1 MKINGVDLMAKAAF
15 ACFTEIQKAPCS
27 KVTVI
32 CGAGNNAG
40 DGLMVAALCHMS
52 GMSVTVY
59 LCCPSVKLA
68 QDSQYMLNHAKL
80 LGVKIKRL
88 EVVDTSCIEDLS
100 SSDTVVDGI
109 GVNKEVEGVFK
120 AIINAVNQYAHYAL
134 SIDVPSGVCAS
145 TGKVFN
151 VAIIANKTVSFI
163 CRKVGLYTGVAPD
176 YVGKRVFVPLVN
188 DVVEIDEIPVAELL
202 DKSSIAAYLKLLPNK
217 RVINK
222 GDRGHLAFIAGDK
235 GMFGAAVLAAVAA
248 LKSGAGRVSIFTR
261 PDNNCSS
268 VNAVYP
274 EIMCHKLYSAEAFL
288 DQKDKFDVIALGCGL
303 SVGLEWSRKII
314 PELLN
319 IDKTMVID
327 AGALDFLSKKHL
339 CFSSPR
345 IITPHEGEAA
355 RMLNMDAQSVK
366 NDRISAVKDLA
377 RRFDVSVLLKR
388 VRQLTSC

>member
-1 MKINGVDLMAKAAF
+1 
-15 ACFTEIQKAPCS
+15 
-27 KVTVI
+27 
-32 CGAGNNAG
+32 
-40 DGLMVAALCHMS
+40 
-52 GMSVTVY
+52 
-59 LCCPSVKLA
+59 
-68 QDSQYMLNHAKL
+68 MLNHAKL

-88 EVVDTSCIEDLS
+88 EVVDTSCIEGLL

-109 GVNKEVEGVFK
+109 FGTGVNREVEGVFK

-222 GDRGHLAFIAGDK
+222 GDRGHLALIAGDK

-248 LKSGAGRVSIFTR
+248 LKSGAGRVSIFTH

-274 EIMCHKLYSAEAFL
+274 EIMCHKLYSAEAFYNTP
-288 DQKDKFDVIALGCGL
+288 
-303 SVGLEWSRKII
+303 RN
-314 PELLN
+314 LN
-319 IDKTMVID
+319 SI
-327 AGALDFLSKKHL
+327 F
-339 CFSSPR
+339 
-345 IITPHEGEAA
+345 
-355 RMLNMDAQSVK
+355 
-366 NDRISAVKDLA
+366 
-377 RRFDVSVLLKR
+377 
-388 VRQLTSC
+388 